1 MHESELPASSIA
13 VQVTRVAIPTG
24 KTVPEG
30 GLQERL
36 GLPAKLSDAVGSVH
50 DTGFEDTIL
59 SSGHVISGD

>member
-13 VQVTRVAIPTG
+13 VHVTCVGIPTG
-24 KTVPEG
+24 KTAPEG

-36 GLPAKLSDAVGSVH
+36 GLPSKLSDAVGSAH

-59 SSGHVISGD
+59 SSGHVTSGD